1 MKISEF
7 KNQLTSIE
15 NLHFIL
21 PGGKAIPAHFH
32 ITEVGIVTKNFID
45 CGGKIREEKVANLQ
59 LWEADDYDH
68 RLSSEKLSGIVSLA
82 ESKLGMEDLE
92 IEVEYQAGTI
102 GKFGL
107 DYKDGNF
114 LLTNKQTACLA
125 LENCGLP
132 IMAEN
137 LVIDKGCLLYTSPSP
152 RDATLSRMPS
162 SA

>member
-107 DYKDGNF
+107 DYKD
-114 LLTNKQTACLA
+114 
-125 LENCGLP
+125 
-132 IMAEN
+132 
-137 LVIDKGCLLYTSPSP
+137 
-152 RDATLSRMPS
+152 
-162 SA
+162 

>member
-45 CGGKIREEKVANLQ
+45 CGGKVREEKVANLQ
-59 LWEADDYDH
+59 LW
-68 RLSSEKLSGIVSLA
+68 EKLSGIVSLA

-137 LVIDKGCLLYTSPSP
+137 LVQDKGSCTPGGGCC
-152 RDATLSRMPS
+152 
-162 SA
+162 

>member
-15 NLHFIL
+15 NLHFVL

-32 ITEVGIVTKNFID
+32 ITEIGIVTKNFID
-45 CGGKIREEKVANLQ
+45 CGGKVREEKVANLQ
-59 LWEADDYDH
+59 LWEAEDYDH
-68 RLSSEKLSGIVSLA
+68 RLSTEKLSGIITLA
-82 ESKLGMEDLE
+82 ESQLGMEDLE

-125 LENCGLP
+125 LEDCGLP
-132 IMAEN
+132 IVAEN
-137 LVIDKGCLLYTSPSP
+137 LVIDNGSCTPGGGCC
-152 RDATLSRMPS
+152 
-162 SA
+162 